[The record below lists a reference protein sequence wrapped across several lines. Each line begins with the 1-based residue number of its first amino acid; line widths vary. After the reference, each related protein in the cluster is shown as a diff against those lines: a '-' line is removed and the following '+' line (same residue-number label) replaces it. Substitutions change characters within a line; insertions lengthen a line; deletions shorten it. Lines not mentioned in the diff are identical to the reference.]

1 MVSGAAT
8 AEIAATVMCSGQANG
23 THTAADK
30 KIGDLQQWLK
40 IRTDP
45 IFLPCWNQKSKTS
58 GKIRS
63 KALNGRRQC
72 RQG

>member
-30 KIGDLQQWLK
+30 KIRDHQHWLK

-45 IFLPCWNQKSKTS
+45 IFLRCWDQKKENFRETPE
-58 GKIRS
+58 
-63 KALNGRRQC
+63 
-72 RQG
+72 